1 MPSLNIR
8 RLDEETH
15 ARLRVQAAEN
25 GRSMEE
31 EARQILRAGVERGA
45 RKWTEKDWR
54 ALAERAKARS
64 GGKRSPLNSTDLI
77 REDRDA

>member
-15 ARLRVQAAEN
+15 ARLRIRAAEH

-31 EARQILRAGVERGA
+31 EARQILRSVVTDAPPANSREFWEWLG
-45 RKWTEKDWR
+45 D
-54 ALAERAKARS
+54 RAKARQ
-64 GGKRSPLNSTDLI
+64 GGVRSKLDSTDLI